1 MTETTESTETT
12 AAAPTGTL
20 LCIEDNEL
28 NMALVEGLV
37 ADLPG
42 VTLLKATT
50 GADGVRLAREQ
61 RPDLVL
67 LDMNLPDIHGLQ
79 VVRDL
84 NVEIAGGLKVVLLT
98 ALDFST
104 EVVKAMS
111 LGAREYWV
119 KPIDGRKLHE
129 GIARLMRRAGPPP
142 AA

>member
-1 MTETTESTETT
+1 M
-12 AAAPTGTL
+12 APHSEVGEPAGTL
-20 LCIEDNEL
+20 LCVEDNEL
-28 NMALVEGLV
+28 NMDLVEGLV

-42 VTLLKATT
+42 VTLLKAST
-50 GADGVRLAREQ
+50 GSEGVRLAKQ
-61 RPDLVL
+61 HKPDLVL
-67 LDMNLPDIHGLQ
+67 LDMKLPDINGLQ

-119 KPIDGRKLHE
+119 KPVDGRKLRD
-129 GIARLMRRAGPPP
+129 GIARLMRRTAPPP
-142 AA
+142 G

>member
-1 MTETTESTETT
+1 MAPITEP
-12 AAAPTGTL
+12 AGAAPAGTL

-28 NMALVEGLV
+28 NMALVEALI
-37 ADLPG
+37 AEMPG

-50 GADGVRLAREQ
+50 GGEGVRMAKAH

-67 LDMNLPDIHGLQ
+67 LDMKLPDIHGLQ

-119 KPIDGRKLHE
+119 KPIDGRRLNE
-129 GIARLMRRAGPPP
+129 GIARLMRRSGPPP
-142 AA
+142 GG

>member
-1 MTETTESTETT
+1 MAPIPDPEVTT
-12 AAAPTGTL
+12 PRGTL

-28 NMALVEGLV
+28 NMALVESLV
-37 ADLPG
+37 ADMPG

-50 GADGVRLAREQ
+50 GGEGIRLARLH

-67 LDMNLPDIHGLQ
+67 LDMKLPDINGLQ

-119 KPIDGRKLHE
+119 KPIDGRRLHE
-129 GIARLMRRAGPPP
+129 GIGRLMPRMAVPP

>member
-1 MTETTESTETT
+1 MVTGT
-12 AAAPTGTL
+12 PNGTL

-28 NMALVEGLV
+28 NMALVERLV

-42 VTLLKATT
+42 VTLLKAGT
-50 GADGVRLAREQ
+50 GHDGVRLARER

-67 LDMNLPDIHGLQ
+67 LDMKLPDIDGLQ

-104 EVVKAMS
+104 DVVKAMS

-119 KPIDGRKLHE
+119 KPIDGRKLQD
-129 GIARLMRRAGPPP
+129 GIARLLRREG
-142 AA
+142 

>member
-1 MTETTESTETT
+1 MAGE
-12 AAAPTGTL
+12 PTGTL

-28 NMALVEGLV
+28 NMALVEGSV
-37 ADLPG
+37 AGLPG
-42 VTLLKATT
+42 VTLLKAAT
-50 GADGVRLAREQ
+50 GREGVRLARTQ

-67 LDMNLPDIHGLQ
+67 LDMRLPDIDGLQ

-84 NVEIAGGLKVVLLT
+84 NIDIASGLKVVLLT

-119 KPIDGRKLHE
+119 KPIDGRKLQD
-129 GIARLMRRAGPPP
+129 GITRLLRRES
-142 AA
+142 

>member
-1 MTETTESTETT
+1 M
-12 AAAPTGTL
+12 ALAGDAGVPHGTL
-20 LCIEDNEL
+20 LCVEDNAL

-42 VTLLKATT
+42 VTLLKAVT
-50 GADGVRLAREQ
+50 GREGVRLAQ
-61 RPDLVL
+61 AHHPDLVL
-67 LDMNLPDIHGLQ
+67 LDMKLPDISGLQ

-84 NVEIAGGLKVVLLT
+84 NVEIAAGLKVVLLT

-119 KPIDGRKLHE
+119 KPVDGRKLRE
-129 GIARLMRRAGPPP
+129 GIARLMRHGAPPP
-142 AA
+142 A

>member
-1 MTETTESTETT
+1 MVLTIDP
-12 AAAPTGTL
+12 AAGAPSGTL

-28 NMALVEGLV
+28 NMALVEALV
-37 ADLPG
+37 ADMPG
-42 VTLLKATT
+42 VTLLKAAT
-50 GADGVRLAREQ
+50 GGEGVRLARLH

-67 LDMNLPDIHGLQ
+67 LDMKLPDIHGLQ

-119 KPIDGRKLHE
+119 KPIDGRRLHE
-129 GIARLMRRAGPPP
+129 GIGRLMRRAPTPP
-142 AA
+142 AG

>member
-1 MTETTESTETT
+1 MAPTTDPGV
-12 AAAPTGTL
+12 PTGTL
-20 LCIEDNEL
+20 LCVEDNEL
-28 NMALVEGLV
+28 NMALIEGLV

-50 GADGVRLAREQ
+50 GAEGVRLAKAHA
-61 RPDLVL
+61 PDLVL
-67 LDMNLPDIHGLQ
+67 LDMNLPDINGLQ

-84 NVEIAGGLKVVLLT
+84 NVEIAAGLKVVLLT

-119 KPIDGRKLHE
+119 KPVDGRKLRE
-129 GIARLMRRAGPPP
+129 GIARLLRRGPAPP